1 MTVPRELS
9 LRRTPDGLRLVQK
22 PVGELKKLRM
32 APPLQFGGGRFAAAA
47 RWLAAHND
55 LPPLLDVEMRF
66 TEVTGKAPF
75 TVQLQTAPGERTSI
89 VIDPARNRL
98 VLDRARS
105 GQGGFHSDFSAPHDA
120 SLRIVN
126 GQVVLRFLLDAS
138 SIEVL
143 AQGGETSVTELIF
156 PTAGPRV
163 LSITSDGA
171 TPNVSAITINAL
183 TSARRGD

>member
-9 LRRTPDGLRLVQK
+9 LRRTPGGLRLVQK

-32 APPLQFGGGRFAAAA
+32 VPPLQFGGGSFAAAA
-47 RWLAAHND
+47 RWLAAHDD
-55 LPPLLDVEMRF
+55 LPPLLDVEMSF

-98 VLDRARS
+98 VLDRAHS
-105 GQGGFHSDFSAPHDA
+105 GQGGFHPDFSAPHDA
-120 SLRIVN
+120 SLRVAN
-126 GQVVLRFLLDAS
+126 GEVVLRFLLDAS

-156 PTAGPRV
+156 PTAGPRG

>member
-9 LRRTPDGLRLVQK
+9 LRRTPGGLRLVQK
-22 PVGELKKLRM
+22 PVGELKTLRLV
-32 APPLQFGGGRFAAAA
+32 PPLQFGGGSFAAAA
-47 RWLAAHND
+47 RWLAAHSD
-55 LPPLLDVEMRF
+55 LPPLLDVEMSF
-66 TEVTGKAPF
+66 TEVTAKAPF

-98 VLDRARS
+98 VLDRAHS
-105 GQGGFHSDFSAPHDA
+105 GQGGFHPDFSAPHDA
-120 SLRIVN
+120 SLRVAN
-126 GQVVLRFLLDAS
+126 GEVVLRFLLDAS

-156 PTAGPRV
+156 PTAGPRG